1 MGCIE
6 HAVVVSIAVFPM
18 STSEGVDRCT
28 LREWN
33 EEKEGGKGKRE
44 RKLYVCQE
52 KNA

>member
-33 EEKEGGKGKRE
+33 EEKEGGKGKERE
-44 RKLYVCQE
+44 
-52 KNA
+52 